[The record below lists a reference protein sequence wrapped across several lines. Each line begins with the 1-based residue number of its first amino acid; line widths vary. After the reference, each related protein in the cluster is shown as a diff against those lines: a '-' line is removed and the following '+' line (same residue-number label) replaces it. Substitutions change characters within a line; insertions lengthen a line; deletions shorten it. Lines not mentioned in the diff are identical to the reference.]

1 MTLLQIAKALQDE
14 GRFDEAERLLR
25 LEVLPGAA
33 QHGALLEL
41 ETKLQLMM
49 LGEADTEQPDI
60 VRSVRELLPIVE
72 RLSDTCWQARGLLA
86 IAEILSAHGESDE
99 VLRILNDDVIPR
111 FQRVHD
117 AHGVAVAKMLLAG
130 TILRNGDDAAA
141 FAVLQEHCLPE
152 FERVGDLASRW
163 AALSLMAIVLFR
175 QGKRDDALRLMTER
189 PSASSQP

>member
-1 MTLLQIAKALQDE
+1 
-14 GRFDEAERLLR
+14 
-25 LEVLPGAA
+25 
-33 QHGALLEL
+33 
-41 ETKLQLMM
+41 
-49 LGEADTEQPDI
+49 
-60 VRSVRELLPIVE
+60 
-72 RLSDTCWQARGLLA
+72 
-86 IAEILSAHGESDE
+86 